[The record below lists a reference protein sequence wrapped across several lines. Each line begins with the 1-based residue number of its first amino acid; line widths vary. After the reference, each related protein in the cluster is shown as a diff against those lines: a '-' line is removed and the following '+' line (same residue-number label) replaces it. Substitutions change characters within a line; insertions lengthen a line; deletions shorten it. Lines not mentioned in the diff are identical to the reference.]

1 MLCNLSQL
9 AITLVHLVIMIIG
22 IIARVATL
30 KIVVSLNIYKP
41 ILMKVK
47 LVNV

>member
-22 IIARVATL
+22 IIARVVTL